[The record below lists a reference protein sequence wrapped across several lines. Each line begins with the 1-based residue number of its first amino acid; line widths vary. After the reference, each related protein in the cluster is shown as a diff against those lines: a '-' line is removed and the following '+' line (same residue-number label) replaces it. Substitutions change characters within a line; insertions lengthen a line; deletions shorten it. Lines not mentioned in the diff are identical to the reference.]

1 MTRRK
6 ILLKNKKAVSVF
18 LGVFFILPSAFAASE
33 NIVAP
38 RAVEPVSIH
47 DLIEEALT
55 KSPAVQSKKAQYEAL
70 RSKVIKAWL
79 PEDPMV
85 GVNVEGQPKWLDTG
99 NRMDNQYMLSQT
111 IPFPTKLLLN
121 GVIASKEADM
131 AYQMFKEEERVV
143 VWRIEQPSYQ
153 LFLSKRTLLAL
164 EENKQLLDQLSGVVR
179 SRYEA
184 NKTNQSDY
192 LKVQIEFDQIS
203 IEIFDW
209 QQKSYIAEATISRQ
223 LNKPM
228 NTTYP
233 IMPKVERV
241 QFSLTLSELE
251 KIAFEKRPELKSFEV
266 GVERAKASRLFS
278 QTEWLPDIT
287 GRLEARKFKGEDE
300 IRDYDNFIGVS
311 VPVWSL
317 LKGIGGGWASA
328 QKEVDA
334 AESLYTDMKN
344 ETLFRVHEAYAKF
357 KSAENALNTYE
368 ASILPKAKQ
377 QVDIAISS
385 YEAGRADILNLID
398 AQRTFK
404 NTQISYYKA
413 MSDYEMAL
421 SDLRLSVGDS
431 LKNQGEIS

>member
-1 MTRRK
+1 MRK
-6 ILLKNKKAVSVF
+6 KRVFAF
-18 LGVFFILPSAFAASE
+18 LGLFFFTISGVFAEGTLTIQTLTQ
-33 NIVAP
+33 
-38 RAVEPVSIH
+38 
-47 DLIEEALT
+47 EALL

-70 RSKVIKAWL
+70 RSKVVKAWL

-85 GVNVEGQPKWLDTG
+85 GVNVEGQPKWLDTD

-121 GVIASKEADM
+121 GMIASKEADM
-131 AYQMFKEEERVV
+131 AHQMYKEEERAVA
-143 VWRIEQPSYQ
+143 WRIEQPSYQ
-153 LFLSKRTLLAL
+153 LFLSKRTVTAL

-209 QQKSYIAEATISRQ
+209 RQKSHIAEAAVSRQ
-223 LNKPM
+223 LNKPLD
-228 NTTYP
+228 TSYP
-233 IMPKVERV
+233 IKEQVKRAPL
-241 QFSLTLSELE
+241 SLTLSELE

-266 GVERAKASRLFS
+266 GLERAKVSRLFS

-287 GRLEARKFKGEDE
+287 GRFEASKFKGEDE

-328 QKEVDA
+328 QKEVEA
-334 AESLYTDMKN
+334 AESLYIDMKN
-344 ETLFRVHEAYAKF
+344 ETFFRVHEAHAKL

-368 ASILPKAKQ
+368 GSILPKAKQ

-398 AQRTFK
+398 AQRTLK
-404 NTQISYYKA
+404 NTQIGYYKA

-421 SDLRLSVGDS
+421 SDLRLSVGDG
-431 LKNQGEIS
+431 LKNQGESS

>member
-1 MTRRK
+1 M
-6 ILLKNKKAVSVF
+6 A
-18 LGVFFILPSAFAASE
+18 
-33 NIVAP
+33 
-38 RAVEPVSIH
+38 
-47 DLIEEALT
+47 
-55 KSPAVQSKKAQYEAL
+55 
-70 RSKVIKAWL
+70 
-79 PEDPMV
+79 

-121 GVIASKEADM
+121 GIIASKEADA

-143 VWRIEQPSYQ
+143 AWRIEQPSYQ

-184 NKTNQSDY
+184 NKTNQSDL
-192 LKVQIEFDQIS
+192 LKVQIELDGIS

-209 QQKSYIAEATISRQ
+209 QQKSHIADATVSRQ
-223 LNKPM
+223 LNKPWD
-228 NTTYP
+228 TSYP
-233 IMPKVERV
+233 IKEQVKRV
-241 QFSLTLSELE
+241 PLSLTISELE
-251 KIAFEKRPELKSFEV
+251 KIGLEKRPELKSFES
-266 GVERAKASRLFS
+266 GLEQAKTSRLLS

-287 GRLEARKFKGEDE
+287 GRLEVRKYKGEDE

-344 ETLFRVHEAYAKF
+344 EVLFRVHEAYAKF

-368 ASILPKAKQ
+368 GSILPKAKQ

-398 AQRTFK
+398 AQRTLK
-404 NTQISYYKA
+404 NTQIGFYKA

-421 SDLRLSVGDS
+421 SDLRLSVGDD
-431 LKNQGEIS
+431 LKNQGESS